1 MCKRADCGFTETQA
15 ARQPQIDIRPM
26 AKPRP
31 LKKSESLEIRI
42 PHATKQ
48 AFMAR
53 CRAEGRSASEDLRAF
68 IEAKLQPPPP
78 TRRTLP
84 YVAAALTA
92 LALAAAAA
100 PSLAQA
106 GIVSELTSRFDR
118 FDAGAFHRLDRN
130 SDGVLSLEEFRR

>member
-1 MCKRADCGFTETQA
+1 MADCGLTETQA
-15 ARQPQIDIRPM
+15 ARQLRIDIRPM

-68 IEAKLQPPPP
+68 VEAKLQPPPP
-78 TRRTLP
+78 ARRTLP
-84 YVAAALTA
+84 YVVAALTA

-106 GIVSELTSRFDR
+106 GIVSGLTSRFDR
-118 FDAGAFHRLDRN
+118 FDVGAFHRLDRN
-130 SDGVLSLEEFRR
+130 GDGVLSLEEFRR